1 MALLFENLQMANH
14 LIKTSFD
21 KQQRCIGKIIYQT
34 KFKSKCKGI
43 DALAVFCA
51 FIKSQLNLLSFL
63 YMEFLLK
70 LKY

>member
-34 KFKSKCKGI
+34 KFESKCKGI
-43 DALAVFCA
+43 DALAVVKHA
-51 FIKSQLNLLSFL
+51 NETYRIRIPVKVTGQSRI
-63 YMEFLLK
+63 
-70 LKY
+70 